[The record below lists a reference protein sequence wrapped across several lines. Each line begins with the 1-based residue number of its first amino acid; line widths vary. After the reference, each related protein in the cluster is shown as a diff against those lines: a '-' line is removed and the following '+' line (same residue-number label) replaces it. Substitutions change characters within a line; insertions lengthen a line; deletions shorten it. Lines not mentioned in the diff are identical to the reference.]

1 MAVKIGKAV
10 VASRARTV
18 KAGAVPARPSRPAW
32 PWQGT
37 RPSWRARTVMFRHPI
52 QWFMVRHMG
61 YTPKQAK
68 KGLSASRIRSL
79 FTPQTEAVRKQLPHL
94 FKK

>member
-1 MAVKIGKAV
+1 MMVVKAGKAV

-18 KAGAVPARPSRPAW
+18 KAGAVPARPSGVAW

-61 YTPKQAK
+61 YSPAQAK
-68 KGLSASRIRSL
+68 KGLSGARIRKL
-79 FTPQTEAVRKQLPHL
+79 FTPQTEAAKRW
-94 FKK
+94 FK